1 MKATIY
7 GNLHGMADTADISG
21 WSLLAGQRKEDV
33 TGQDTV
39 RLFGGGHGSGGK
51 LR

>member
-1 MKATIY
+1 MTV
-7 GNLHGMADTADISG
+7 TADKSG

-39 RLFGGGHGSGGK
+39 RLFGGGHDSGEK